1 MKKAQVHIDYYQAK
15 DERQVLDNVYGV
27 LHSAGVDGA
36 SEEPCADFAGG
47 CEGRKG
53 EGGGAGRQVEFAETY
68 FRLKKRTYVVLT
80 KNQIAKQFGVQTG
93 EAIWQARQKCPDLIC
108 VPPDYALYIRFSR
121 RMRRLYEE
129 YSNRVE
135 SFGLDE
141 AWIDLTN
148 PGLTIR
154 DGERIAH
161 EIRLRV
167 KRELGITVSV
177 GVSFNKIF
185 AKLGSDMKKPDA
197 VTVISQDSFR
207 DMVWPLPVGDL
218 LFVGPATRRR
228 LADMNVR
235 TIGDLARFEAECLR
249 SRLGKL
255 GLMLKAYAAGLDRSP
270 VMPADERMA
279 IQSIGNSTTPPHD
292 LETMADARCLYYLL
306 AESVAARL
314 RQEGLRARCVS
325 ISARNAELVT
335 RSCQQTLPRATS
347 LTGEIA
353 QAAMRLFDRRFALN
367 FPYRS
372 VGLSCSALTP
382 DDAPVQLDFLGDEAR
397 RIKTERLESAID
409 GLRRRFGHQ
418 IVRRAVVLTDGQYAQ
433 INPKEEHT
441 VHPVPFYAG

>member
-1 MKKAQVHIDYYQAK
+1 M
-15 DERQVLDNVYGV
+15 ERVI
-27 LHSAGVDGA
+27 LHCDANAFYA
-36 SEEPCADFAGG
+36 SVECLYTPSIRHRPVAVCGSVEERHGI
-47 CEGRKG
+47 
-53 EGGGAGRQVEFAETY
+53 
-68 FRLKKRTYVVLT
+68 VLT

-108 VPPDYALYIRFSR
+108 VPPDYGLYIRFSKC
-121 RMRRLYEE
+121 MRRIYEE
-129 YSNRVE
+129 YSDRVE

-141 AWIDLTN
+141 AWIDLSN

-197 VTVISQDSFR
+197 VTVIPADSFR
-207 DMVWPLPVGDL
+207 EKVWPLPVGDL
-218 LFVGPATRRR
+218 LFVGPATRRK

-235 TIGDLARFEAECLR
+235 TIGDLARFDAECLR
-249 SRLGKL
+249 RRLGKP
-255 GLMLKAYAAGLDRSP
+255 GLVLKAYAAGLDRSP
-270 VMPADERMA
+270 VMPADARMA
-279 IQSIGNSTTPPHD
+279 IQSVGNSATPPHD
-292 LETMADARCLYYLL
+292 LQTPADARCLCYLL

-325 ISARNAELVT
+325 LSVRSAELVT
-335 RSCQQTLPRATS
+335 RSCQQTLPRATN

-353 QAAMRLFDRRFALN
+353 QAAVRLFDGRFAGG

-372 VGLSCSALTP
+372 AGLSCSVLTP

-418 IVRRAVVLTDGQYAQ
+418 IVRRAVVLADGQYAQ
-433 INPKEEHT
+433 LNPREEHT

>member
-1 MKKAQVHIDYYQAK
+1 M
-15 DERQVLDNVYGV
+15 ERVI
-27 LHSAGVDGA
+27 LHCDANAFYA
-36 SEEPCADFAGG
+36 SVECLYTPSIRHRPVAVCGSVEERHGI
-47 CEGRKG
+47 
-53 EGGGAGRQVEFAETY
+53 
-68 FRLKKRTYVVLT
+68 VLT

-108 VPPDYALYIRFSR
+108 VPPDYGLYIRFSKC
-121 RMRRLYEE
+121 MRRIYEE
-129 YSNRVE
+129 YSDRVE

-141 AWIDLTN
+141 AWIDLSN

-197 VTVISQDSFR
+197 VTVIPADSFR
-207 DMVWPLPVGDL
+207 EKVWPLPVGDL
-218 LFVGPATRRR
+218 LFVGPATRRK

-235 TIGDLARFEAECLR
+235 TIGDLARFDAECLR
-249 SRLGKL
+249 GRLGKP
-255 GLMLKAYAAGLDRSP
+255 GLVLKAYAAGLDRSP
-270 VMPADERMA
+270 VMPADARIA
-279 IQSIGNSTTPPHD
+279 IQSVGNSATPPHD
-292 LETMADARCLYYLL
+292 LQTPADARCLCYLL

-325 ISARNAELVT
+325 ISARNTELVT
-335 RSCQQTLPRATS
+335 RSCQQMLPRATS

-353 QAAMRLFDRRFALN
+353 QAAMRLFDGRFSDG

-372 VGLSCSALTP
+372 AGLSCSALTP
-382 DDAPVQLDFLGDEAR
+382 DDAPAQLDFLGDEAR

>member
-1 MKKAQVHIDYYQAK
+1 M
-15 DERQVLDNVYGV
+15 ERVI
-27 LHSAGVDGA
+27 LHCDANAFYA
-36 SEEPCADFAGG
+36 SVECLYTPSIRHRPVAVCGSVEERHGI
-47 CEGRKG
+47 
-53 EGGGAGRQVEFAETY
+53 
-68 FRLKKRTYVVLT
+68 VLT

-108 VPPDYALYIRFSR
+108 VPPDYGLYIRFSK
-121 RMRRLYEE
+121 RMRRIYEE
-129 YSNRVE
+129 YSDRVE

-141 AWIDLTN
+141 AWIDLSN

-185 AKLGSDMKKPDA
+185 AKLGSDMEKPDA
-197 VTVISQDSFR
+197 VRVIPADSFR
-207 DMVWPLPVGDL
+207 EKVWPLPVGDL
-218 LFVGPATRRR
+218 LFVGPATRRK

-235 TIGDLARFEAECLR
+235 TIGDLARFDAGCLR
-249 SRLGKL
+249 GRLGKP
-255 GLMLKAYAAGLDRSP
+255 GLVLKAYAAGLDRSP
-270 VMPADERMA
+270 VMPADARMA
-279 IQSIGNSTTPPHD
+279 IQSVGNSATPPHD
-292 LETMADARCLYYLL
+292 LQTPADARCLCYLL

-325 ISARNAELVT
+325 LSVRSAELVT
-335 RSCQQTLPRATS
+335 RSCQQTLPRATN

-353 QAAMRLFDRRFALN
+353 QAAVQLFDGRFAGG

-372 VGLSCSALTP
+372 AGLSCSVLTP

-418 IVRRAVVLTDGQYAQ
+418 IVRRAVVLADGQYAQ
-433 INPKEEHT
+433 MNPREEHT

>member
-1 MKKAQVHIDYYQAK
+1 M
-15 DERQVLDNVYGV
+15 ERVI
-27 LHSAGVDGA
+27 LHCDANAFYA
-36 SEEPCADFAGG
+36 SVECLYTPSIRHRPVAVCGSVEERHGI
-47 CEGRKG
+47 
-53 EGGGAGRQVEFAETY
+53 
-68 FRLKKRTYVVLT
+68 VLT

-108 VPPDYALYIRFSR
+108 VPPDYGLYIRFSK
-121 RMRRLYEE
+121 RMRRIYEE
-129 YSNRVE
+129 YSDRVE

-141 AWIDLTN
+141 AWIDLSS
-148 PGLTIR
+148 PGLTVR
-154 DGERIAH
+154 GGERIAH

-197 VTVISQDSFR
+197 VTVIPADSFR
-207 DMVWPLPVGDL
+207 EKVWPLPVGDL
-218 LFVGPATRRR
+218 LFVGPATRRK

-235 TIGDLARFEAECLR
+235 TIGDLARFDAECLR
-249 SRLGKL
+249 GRLGKP
-255 GLMLKAYAAGLDRSP
+255 GLVLKAYAAGLDRSP
-270 VMPADERMA
+270 VMPADARMA
-279 IQSIGNSTTPPHD
+279 IQSVGNSATPPHD
-292 LETMADARCLYYLL
+292 LQTPADARCLCYLL

-325 ISARNAELVT
+325 LSVRSAELVT
-335 RSCQQTLPRATS
+335 RSCQQTLPRATN

-353 QAAMRLFDRRFALN
+353 QAAVQLFDGRFAGG

-372 VGLSCSALTP
+372 AGLSCSVLTP

-418 IVRRAVVLTDGQYAQ
+418 IVRRAVVLADGQYAQ
-433 INPKEEHT
+433 MNRREEHT

>member
-1 MKKAQVHIDYYQAK
+1 M
-15 DERQVLDNVYGV
+15 ERVI
-27 LHSAGVDGA
+27 LHCDANAFYA
-36 SEEPCADFAGG
+36 SVECLYTPSIRHSPVAVCGSVEERHGI
-47 CEGRKG
+47 
-53 EGGGAGRQVEFAETY
+53 
-68 FRLKKRTYVVLT
+68 VLT

-108 VPPDYALYIRFSR
+108 VPPDYALYIRFSQ
-121 RMRRLYEE
+121 RMRRVYEE
-129 YSNRVE
+129 YSDRVE

-177 GVSFNKIF
+177 GVSFNKVF

-218 LFVGPATRRR
+218 LFVGPATRRK

-235 TIGDLARFEAECLR
+235 TIGDLARFDAECLR
-249 SRLGKL
+249 SRLGKP
-255 GLMLKAYAAGLDRSP
+255 GLMLNAYAAGLDRSP
-270 VMPADERMA
+270 VMWADLRRA
-279 IQSIGNSTTPPHD
+279 IQSVGNSATPPHD
-292 LETMADARCLYYLL
+292 LETPADARCLYYLL

-325 ISARNAELVT
+325 ISARNTELVT
-335 RSCQQTLPRATS
+335 RSCQQMLPRATS

-353 QAAMRLFDRRFALN
+353 QAAMRLFDGRFSDG

-372 VGLSCSALTP
+372 AGLSCSALTQ
-382 DDAPVQLDFLGDEAR
+382 DDAPAQLDFLGDEAR

>member
-1 MKKAQVHIDYYQAK
+1 M
-15 DERQVLDNVYGV
+15 ERVI
-27 LHSAGVDGA
+27 LHCDANAFYA
-36 SEEPCADFAGG
+36 SVECLYTPSIRHSPVAVCGSVEERHGI
-47 CEGRKG
+47 
-53 EGGGAGRQVEFAETY
+53 
-68 FRLKKRTYVVLT
+68 VLT

-108 VPPDYALYIRFSR
+108 VPPDYGLYIRFSK
-121 RMRRLYEE
+121 RMRRIYEE
-129 YSNRVE
+129 YSDRVE

-141 AWIDLTN
+141 AWIDLSS
-148 PGLTIR
+148 PGLTVR
-154 DGERIAH
+154 GGERIAH

-197 VTVISQDSFR
+197 VTVIPADSFR
-207 DMVWPLPVGDL
+207 EKVWPLPVGDL
-218 LFVGPATRRR
+218 LFVGPATRRK

-235 TIGDLARFEAECLR
+235 TIGDLARFDAECLR
-249 SRLGKL
+249 GRLGKP
-255 GLMLKAYAAGLDRSP
+255 GLVLKAYAAGLDRSP
-270 VMPADERMA
+270 VMPADARMA
-279 IQSIGNSTTPPHD
+279 IQSVGNSATPPHD
-292 LETMADARCLYYLL
+292 LQTPADARCLCYLL

-325 ISARNAELVT
+325 LSVRSAELVT
-335 RSCQQTLPRATS
+335 RSCQQTLPRATN

-353 QAAMRLFDRRFALN
+353 QAAVQLFDGRFAGG

-372 VGLSCSALTP
+372 AGLSCSALTP

-418 IVRRAVVLTDGQYAQ
+418 IVRRAVVLADGQYAQ
-433 INPKEEHT
+433 LNPREEHT

>member
-1 MKKAQVHIDYYQAK
+1 M
-15 DERQVLDNVYGV
+15 ERVI
-27 LHSAGVDGA
+27 LHCDANAFYA
-36 SEEPCADFAGG
+36 SVECLYTPSIRHSPVAVCGSVEERHGI
-47 CEGRKG
+47 
-53 EGGGAGRQVEFAETY
+53 
-68 FRLKKRTYVVLT
+68 VLT

-108 VPPDYALYIRFSR
+108 VPPDYALYIRFSQ
-121 RMRRLYEE
+121 RMRRVYEE
-129 YSNRVE
+129 YSDRVE

-141 AWIDLTN
+141 AWIDLTT

-177 GVSFNKIF
+177 GVSFNKVF

-218 LFVGPATRRR
+218 LFVGPATRRK

-235 TIGDLARFEAECLR
+235 TIGDLARFDAECLR
-249 SRLGKL
+249 SRLGKP
-255 GLMLKAYAAGLDRSP
+255 GLMLNAYAAGLDRSP
-270 VMPADERMA
+270 VMWADLRRA
-279 IQSIGNSTTPPHD
+279 IQSVGNSATPPHD
-292 LETMADARCLYYLL
+292 LETPADARCLYYLL

-325 ISARNAELVT
+325 ISARNTELVT
-335 RSCQQTLPRATS
+335 RSCQQMLPRATS

-353 QAAMRLFDRRFALN
+353 QAAMRLFDGRFSDG

-372 VGLSCSALTP
+372 AGLSCSALTP
-382 DDAPVQLDFLGDEAR
+382 DDAPAQLDFLGDEAR

>member
-1 MKKAQVHIDYYQAK
+1 M
-15 DERQVLDNVYGV
+15 ERVI
-27 LHSAGVDGA
+27 LHCDANAFYA
-36 SEEPCADFAGG
+36 SVECLYTPSIRHRPVAVCGSVEERHGI
-47 CEGRKG
+47 
-53 EGGGAGRQVEFAETY
+53 
-68 FRLKKRTYVVLT
+68 VLT

-141 AWIDLTN
+141 AWIDLSN

-161 EIRLRV
+161 EIRLRA

-197 VTVISQDSFR
+197 VTVIPADSFR
-207 DMVWPLPVGDL
+207 EKVWPLPVGDL
-218 LFVGPATRRR
+218 LFVGPATRRK

-235 TIGDLARFEAECLR
+235 TIGDLARFDAECLR
-249 SRLGKL
+249 GRLGKP
-255 GLMLKAYAAGLDRSP
+255 GLVLKAYAAGLDRSP
-270 VMPADERMA
+270 VMPADARMA
-279 IQSIGNSTTPPHD
+279 IQSVGNSATPPHD
-292 LETMADARCLYYLL
+292 LQTPADARCLCYLL

-325 ISARNAELVT
+325 LSVRSAELVT
-335 RSCQQTLPRATS
+335 RSCQQTLPRATN

-353 QAAMRLFDRRFALN
+353 QAAVQLFDGRFAGG

-372 VGLSCSALTP
+372 AGLSCSVLTP

-418 IVRRAVVLTDGQYAQ
+418 IVRRAVVLADGQYAQ
-433 INPKEEHT
+433 LNPREEHT

>member
-1 MKKAQVHIDYYQAK
+1 M
-15 DERQVLDNVYGV
+15 ERVV
-27 LHSAGVDGA
+27 LHCDANAFYA
-36 SEEPCADFAGG
+36 SVECLYTPSIRHSPVAVCGSVEERHGI
-47 CEGRKG
+47 
-53 EGGGAGRQVEFAETY
+53 
-68 FRLKKRTYVVLT
+68 VLT

-93 EAIWQARQKCPDLIC
+93 EAIWQARQKCPGLIC
-108 VPPDYALYIRFSR
+108 VPPDYPLYIRFSR

-129 YSNRVE
+129 YSDRVE

-141 AWIDLTN
+141 AWIDLSN

-197 VTVISQDSFR
+197 VTVIPPDSFR

-218 LFVGPATRRR
+218 LFVGPATRRK
-228 LADMNVR
+228 LADMNVH
-235 TIGDLARFEAECLR
+235 TIGDLAGFDAECLR
-249 SRLGKL
+249 ARLGKP
-255 GLMLKAYAAGLDRSP
+255 GLMIKAYADGQDRSS
-270 VMPADERMA
+270 VMRADVRMA
-279 IQSIGNSTTPPHD
+279 IQSIGNSATPPHD
-292 LETMADARCLYYLL
+292 LETPADARCLYYLL

>member
-1 MKKAQVHIDYYQAK
+1 M
-15 DERQVLDNVYGV
+15 ERVI
-27 LHSAGVDGA
+27 LHCDANAFYA
-36 SEEPCADFAGG
+36 SVECLYTPSIRHRPVAVCGSVEERHGI
-47 CEGRKG
+47 
-53 EGGGAGRQVEFAETY
+53 
-68 FRLKKRTYVVLT
+68 VLT

-108 VPPDYALYIRFSR
+108 VPPDYGLYIRFSK
-121 RMRRLYEE
+121 RMRRIYEE
-129 YSNRVE
+129 YSDRVE

-141 AWIDLTN
+141 AWIDLSS
-148 PGLTIR
+148 PGLTVR
-154 DGERIAH
+154 GGERIAH
-161 EIRLRV
+161 EIRVRV

-177 GVSFNKIF
+177 GMSFNKIF

-197 VTVISQDSFR
+197 VTVIPADSFR
-207 DMVWPLPVGDL
+207 EKVWPLPVGDL
-218 LFVGPATRRR
+218 LFVGPATRRK

-235 TIGDLARFEAECLR
+235 TIGDLARFDAECLR
-249 SRLGKL
+249 GRLGKP
-255 GLMLKAYAAGLDRSP
+255 GLVLKAYAAGLDRSP
-270 VMPADERMA
+270 VMPSDARMA

-292 LETMADARCLYYLL
+292 LETLADARCLYYLL

-335 RSCQQTLPRATS
+335 RSCQQMLPRATS

-382 DDAPVQLDFLGDEAR
+382 DDAPVQLDFLDDEAR
-397 RIKTERLESAID
+397 SIKTERLESAID

-418 IVRRAVVLTDGQYAQ
+418 IVRRAVVLADGQYAQ
-433 INPKEEHT
+433 LNPREEHT

>member
-1 MKKAQVHIDYYQAK
+1 M
-15 DERQVLDNVYGV
+15 
-27 LHSAGVDGA
+27 
-36 SEEPCADFAGG
+36 
-47 CEGRKG
+47 
-53 EGGGAGRQVEFAETY
+53 
-68 FRLKKRTYVVLT
+68 
-80 KNQIAKQFGVQTG
+80 
-93 EAIWQARQKCPDLIC
+93 
-108 VPPDYALYIRFSR
+108 
-121 RMRRLYEE
+121 
-129 YSNRVE
+129 E

-141 AWIDLTN
+141 AWIDLSN

-249 SRLGKL
+249 SRLGKP

-353 QAAMRLFDRRFALN
+353 QAAMRLFDRRFAQG

-382 DDAPVQLDFLGDEAR
+382 DDAPVQLDFSGR
-397 RIKTERLESAID
+397 RGAAHQNRAAGKRHRRAAPP
-409 GLRRRFGHQ
+409 LRASDRAPGGGAHRRTIRADQPQGRAYGASRAVLRG
-418 IVRRAVVLTDGQYAQ
+418 VRRKRRHGGKG
-433 INPKEEHT
+433 PKAGK
-441 VHPVPFYAG
+441 PVQTLCESPG

>member
-1 MKKAQVHIDYYQAK
+1 M
-15 DERQVLDNVYGV
+15 ERVI
-27 LHSAGVDGA
+27 LHCDANAFYA
-36 SEEPCADFAGG
+36 SVECLYTPSIRHRPVAVCGSVEERHGI
-47 CEGRKG
+47 
-53 EGGGAGRQVEFAETY
+53 
-68 FRLKKRTYVVLT
+68 VLT

-129 YSNRVE
+129 YSDRVE

-141 AWIDLTN
+141 AWTDLST

-177 GVSFNKIF
+177 GVSFNKLF

-235 TIGDLARFEAECLR
+235 TIGDLARFDAECLR
-249 SRLGKL
+249 GRLGKP
-255 GLMLKAYAAGLDRSP
+255 GLVLKAYAAGLDRSP
-270 VMPADERMA
+270 VMPADARMA
-279 IQSIGNSTTPPHD
+279 IQSVGNSATPPHD
-292 LETMADARCLYYLL
+292 LQTPADARCLYYLL

-325 ISARNAELVT
+325 LSMRSAELVT
-335 RSCQQTLPRATS
+335 RSCQQTLPRATN

-353 QAAMRLFDRRFALN
+353 QAAVQLFDGRFAGG

-372 VGLSCSALTP
+372 AGLSCSALTP

-418 IVRRAVVLTDGQYAQ
+418 IVRRAVVLADGQYAQ
-433 INPKEEHT
+433 MNPREEHT

>member
-1 MKKAQVHIDYYQAK
+1 M
-15 DERQVLDNVYGV
+15 ERVI
-27 LHSAGVDGA
+27 LHCDANSFYA
-36 SEEPCADFAGG
+36 SVECLYTPSIRHSPVAVCGSVEERHGI
-47 CEGRKG
+47 
-53 EGGGAGRQVEFAETY
+53 
-68 FRLKKRTYVVLT
+68 VLT

-108 VPPDYALYIRFSR
+108 VPPDYALYIRFSQ

-129 YSNRVE
+129 YSDRVE

-141 AWIDLTN
+141 AWIDLSN

-177 GVSFNKIF
+177 GVSFNKVF

-218 LFVGPATRRR
+218 LFVGPATRRK

-235 TIGDLARFEAECLR
+235 TIGDLARFDAECLR
-249 SRLGKL
+249 ARLGKP
-255 GLMLKAYAAGLDRSP
+255 GLMLNAYAAGLDRSP
-270 VMPADERMA
+270 VMRADLRRA
-279 IQSIGNSTTPPHD
+279 IQSVGNSATPPHD
-292 LETMADARCLYYLL
+292 LETPADARCLYYLL

-325 ISARNAELVT
+325 ISARNTELVT
-335 RSCQQTLPRATS
+335 RSCQQMLPRATS

-353 QAAMRLFDRRFALN
+353 QAAMRLFDGRFSDG

-372 VGLSCSALTP
+372 AGLSCSALTP
-382 DDAPVQLDFLGDEAR
+382 DDTPVQLDFLGDEAR

-418 IVRRAVVLTDGQYAQ
+418 IVRRAVTLTDGQYAQ

>member
-1 MKKAQVHIDYYQAK
+1 M
-15 DERQVLDNVYGV
+15 ERVI
-27 LHSAGVDGA
+27 LHCDANAFYA
-36 SEEPCADFAGG
+36 SVECLYTPSIRHRPVAVCGSVEERHGI
-47 CEGRKG
+47 
-53 EGGGAGRQVEFAETY
+53 
-68 FRLKKRTYVVLT
+68 VLT

-108 VPPDYALYIRFSR
+108 VPPDYGLYIRFSK
-121 RMRRLYEE
+121 RMRRIYEE
-129 YSNRVE
+129 YSDRVE

-141 AWIDLTN
+141 AWIDLSS
-148 PGLTIR
+148 PGLTVR
-154 DGERIAH
+154 GGERIAH

-197 VTVISQDSFR
+197 VTVIPADSFR
-207 DMVWPLPVGDL
+207 EKVWPLPVGDL
-218 LFVGPATRRR
+218 LFVGPATRRK

-235 TIGDLARFEAECLR
+235 TIGDLARFDTECLR
-249 SRLGKL
+249 GRLGKP
-255 GLMLKAYAAGLDRSP
+255 GLVLKAYAAGLDRSP
-270 VMPADERMA
+270 VMRADLRRA
-279 IQSIGNSTTPPHD
+279 IQSVGNSATPPHD

-325 ISARNAELVT
+325 ISARNTELVT
-335 RSCQQTLPRATS
+335 RSCQQMLPRATS

-418 IVRRAVVLTDGQYAQ
+418 IVRWAVVLTDGQYAQ

>member
-1 MKKAQVHIDYYQAK
+1 MEGVILHCDANAFYASVECLYTPSIRHSPVAVCGSVE
-15 DERQVLDNVYGV
+15 ERHGI
-27 LHSAGVDGA
+27 
-36 SEEPCADFAGG
+36 
-47 CEGRKG
+47 
-53 EGGGAGRQVEFAETY
+53 
-68 FRLKKRTYVVLT
+68 VLT

-108 VPPDYALYIRFSR
+108 VPPDYALYIRFSQ
-121 RMRRLYEE
+121 RMRRVYEE
-129 YSNRVE
+129 YSDRVE

-167 KRELGITVSV
+167 KRELCITVSG
-177 GVSFNKIF
+177 GVSFNKVF

-218 LFVGPATRRR
+218 LFVGPATRRK

-235 TIGDLARFEAECLR
+235 TIGDLARFDAECLR
-249 SRLGKL
+249 ARLGKP
-255 GLMLKAYAAGLDRSP
+255 GLMLNAYAAGLDRSP
-270 VMPADERMA
+270 VMRADLRRA
-279 IQSIGNSTTPPHD
+279 IQSVGNSATPPHD
-292 LETMADARCLYYLL
+292 LETPADARCLYYLL

-325 ISARNAELVT
+325 ISARNTELVT
-335 RSCQQTLPRATS
+335 RSCQQMLPRATS

-353 QAAMRLFDRRFALN
+353 QAAMRLFDGRFSDG

-372 VGLSCSALTP
+372 AGLSCSALTP
-382 DDAPVQLDFLGDEAR
+382 DDAPAQLDFLGDEAR

>member
-1 MKKAQVHIDYYQAK
+1 M
-15 DERQVLDNVYGV
+15 ERVI
-27 LHSAGVDGA
+27 LHCDANAFYA
-36 SEEPCADFAGG
+36 SVECLYTPSIRHRPVAVCGSVEERHGI
-47 CEGRKG
+47 
-53 EGGGAGRQVEFAETY
+53 
-68 FRLKKRTYVVLT
+68 VLT

-108 VPPDYALYIRFSR
+108 VPPDYGLYIRFSK
-121 RMRRLYEE
+121 RMRRIYEE
-129 YSNRVE
+129 YSDRVE

-141 AWIDLTN
+141 AWIDLSN

-197 VTVISQDSFR
+197 VTVIPADSFR
-207 DMVWPLPVGDL
+207 EKVWPLPVGDL
-218 LFVGPATRRR
+218 LFVGPATRRK

-235 TIGDLARFEAECLR
+235 TIGDLARFDAECLR
-249 SRLGKL
+249 GRLGKP
-255 GLMLKAYAAGLDRSP
+255 GRVLKAYAAGLDRSP
-270 VMPADERMA
+270 VMPADARMA
-279 IQSIGNSTTPPHD
+279 IQSVGNSATPPHD
-292 LETMADARCLYYLL
+292 LQTPADARCLCYLL

-335 RSCQQTLPRATS
+335 RSCQQTLTRATS

-372 VGLSCSALTP
+372 VGLSCSALTT

-441 VHPVPFYAG
+441 VHPVPVYAG

>member
-1 MKKAQVHIDYYQAK
+1 M
-15 DERQVLDNVYGV
+15 ERVI
-27 LHSAGVDGA
+27 LHCDANAFYA
-36 SEEPCADFAGG
+36 SVECLYTPSIRHSPVAVCGSVEERHGI
-47 CEGRKG
+47 
-53 EGGGAGRQVEFAETY
+53 
-68 FRLKKRTYVVLT
+68 VLT

-108 VPPDYALYIRFSR
+108 VPPDYALYIRFSQ
-121 RMRRLYEE
+121 RMRRVYEE
-129 YSNRVE
+129 YSDRVE

-177 GVSFNKIF
+177 GVSFNKVF

-218 LFVGPATRRR
+218 LFVGPATRRK
-228 LADMNVR
+228 LADMNVH
-235 TIGDLARFEAECLR
+235 TIGDLAGFDAECLR
-249 SRLGKL
+249 ARLGKP
-255 GLMLKAYAAGLDRSP
+255 GLMIKAYADGQDRSS
-270 VMPADERMA
+270 VMRADVRMA

-306 AESVAARL
+306 AESVAARM

-335 RSCQQTLPRATS
+335 RSCQQTLTRATS

>member
-1 MKKAQVHIDYYQAK
+1 M
-15 DERQVLDNVYGV
+15 ERVI
-27 LHSAGVDGA
+27 LHCDANSFYA
-36 SEEPCADFAGG
+36 SVECLYTPSIRHSPVAVCGSVEERHGI
-47 CEGRKG
+47 
-53 EGGGAGRQVEFAETY
+53 
-68 FRLKKRTYVVLT
+68 VLT

-141 AWIDLTN
+141 AWIDLSN

-197 VTVISQDSFR
+197 VTVIPPDSFR

-235 TIGDLARFEAECLR
+235 TIGDLARFDAECLR
-249 SRLGKL
+249 SRLGKP

-306 AESVAARL
+306 AESVAARM

>member
-1 MKKAQVHIDYYQAK
+1 M
-15 DERQVLDNVYGV
+15 ERVI
-27 LHSAGVDGA
+27 LHCDANAFYA
-36 SEEPCADFAGG
+36 SVECLYTPSIRHRPVAVCGSVEERHGI
-47 CEGRKG
+47 
-53 EGGGAGRQVEFAETY
+53 
-68 FRLKKRTYVVLT
+68 VLT

-108 VPPDYALYIRFSR
+108 VPPDYGLYIRFSKC
-121 RMRRLYEE
+121 MRRIYEE
-129 YSNRVE
+129 YSDRVE

-141 AWIDLTN
+141 AWIDLSN

-197 VTVISQDSFR
+197 VTVIPADSFR
-207 DMVWPLPVGDL
+207 EKVWPLPVGDL
-218 LFVGPATRRR
+218 LFVGPATRRK

-235 TIGDLARFEAECLR
+235 TIGDLARFDAECLR
-249 SRLGKL
+249 GRLGKP
-255 GLMLKAYAAGLDRSP
+255 GLVLKAYAAGLDRSP
-270 VMPADERMA
+270 VMPADARMA
-279 IQSIGNSTTPPHD
+279 IQSVGNSATPPHD
-292 LETMADARCLYYLL
+292 LQTPADARCLCYLL

-325 ISARNAELVT
+325 LSVRSAELVT
-335 RSCQQTLPRATS
+335 RSCQQTLPRATN

-353 QAAMRLFDRRFALN
+353 QAAVQLFDGRFAGG

-372 VGLSCSALTP
+372 AGLSCSVLTP

-418 IVRRAVVLTDGQYAQ
+418 IVRRAVVLADGQYAQ
-433 INPKEEHT
+433 LNPREEHT

>member
-1 MKKAQVHIDYYQAK
+1 M
-15 DERQVLDNVYGV
+15 ERVI
-27 LHSAGVDGA
+27 LHCDANAFYA
-36 SEEPCADFAGG
+36 SVECLYTPSIRHSPVAVCGSVEERHGI
-47 CEGRKG
+47 
-53 EGGGAGRQVEFAETY
+53 
-68 FRLKKRTYVVLT
+68 VLT

-129 YSNRVE
+129 YSDRVE

-141 AWIDLTN
+141 AWIDLSN

-197 VTVISQDSFR
+197 V
-207 DMVWPLPVGDL
+207 
-218 LFVGPATRRR
+218 
-228 LADMNVR
+228 MNVR
-235 TIGDLARFEAECLR
+235 TIGDLARFDAECLR
-249 SRLGKL
+249 SRLGKP

-353 QAAMRLFDRRFALN
+353 QAAMQLFDRRFALN

-372 VGLSCSALTP
+372 VGLSCSALTT

>member
-1 MKKAQVHIDYYQAK
+1 M
-15 DERQVLDNVYGV
+15 ERVI
-27 LHSAGVDGA
+27 LHCDANSFYA
-36 SEEPCADFAGG
+36 SVECLYTPSIRHSPVAVCGSVEERHGI
-47 CEGRKG
+47 
-53 EGGGAGRQVEFAETY
+53 
-68 FRLKKRTYVVLT
+68 VLT

-108 VPPDYALYIRFSR
+108 VPPDYALYIRFSQ

-129 YSNRVE
+129 YSDRVE

-141 AWIDLTN
+141 AWIDLSN

-177 GVSFNKIF
+177 GVSFNKVF

-218 LFVGPATRRR
+218 LFVGPATRRK

-235 TIGDLARFEAECLR
+235 TIGDLARFDAECLR
-249 SRLGKL
+249 ARLGKP
-255 GLMLKAYAAGLDRSP
+255 GLMLNAYAAGLDRSP
-270 VMPADERMA
+270 VMRADLRRA
-279 IQSIGNSTTPPHD
+279 IQSVGNSATPPHD
-292 LETMADARCLYYLL
+292 LETPADARCLYYLL

-335 RSCQQTLPRATS
+335 RSCQQMLPRATS

-353 QAAMRLFDRRFALN
+353 QAAMRLFDGRFSDG

-372 VGLSCSALTP
+372 AGLSCSALTP
-382 DDAPVQLDFLGDEAR
+382 DDTPVQLDFLGDEAR

-418 IVRRAVVLTDGQYAQ
+418 IVRRAVTLTDGQYAQ